1 MSQAAA
7 ASSPSQA
14 TMTGY
19 LDRFCRANRW
29 LLAAT
34 GLLMLAAL
42 GMVFLYAPQEKT
54 MGEVQRIFY
63 FHAASAWLAMMAFL
77 VVFAGSLLY
86 LWKGDRRYDRW
97 AGASAEIGV
106 LFTTIVLVTG
116 PLWARPVWNTW
127 WTWDARLTS
136 SLVLWIMYIAYLV
149 LRGALPESRK
159 KYQFSAVYG
168 LVAFVD
174 VPIVFF
180 SIRWWRSMHP
190 VVITGKGMNLEPE
203 MIHTLALSCLA
214 FTLLYFLLLR
224 LRLTV
229 ERVRDEIQELQRD
242 LLEME

>member
-1 MSQAAA
+1 MSQTADVHPHAE
-7 ASSPSQA
+7 SVSG
-14 TMTGY
+14 M
-19 LDRFCRANRW
+19 LERFVRANRW

-34 GLLMLAAL
+34 GAFMLAAL
-42 GMVFLYAPQEKT
+42 GMAFLYAPREQV
-54 MGEVQRIFY
+54 MGEIQRIFY

-77 VVFAGSLLY
+77 VVFVGSLLY
-86 LWKGDRRYDRW
+86 LWKGDRRFDRW
-97 AGASAEIGV
+97 AAASAEIGV

-190 VVITGKGMNLEPE
+190 VVITGRGMNLEPE
-203 MIHTLALSCLA
+203 MIHTLALSCVA

-224 LRLTV
+224 LRLMV
-229 ERVRDEIQELQRD
+229 ERLQDEVQSLQRT
-242 LLEME
+242 LLELE

>member
-1 MSQAAA
+1 MSHTTGTIPPGHGDSAGLGGRFLMSQRVLLGATAA
-7 ASSPSQA
+7 
-14 TMTGY
+14 
-19 LDRFCRANRW
+19 
-29 LLAAT
+29 LLVT
-34 GLLMLAAL
+34 GLA
-42 GMVFLYAPQEKT
+42 MVFLYAPQERE

-63 FHAASAWLAMMAFL
+63 FHVASAWLAMLAFL

-86 LWKGDRRYDRW
+86 LWKGDRRFDRW
-97 AGASAEIGV
+97 AAASAEIGV

-127 WTWDARLTS
+127 WTWDPRLTS

-190 VVITGKGMNLEPE
+190 LVISGQGMSLEPE
-203 MIHTLALSCLA
+203 MVHTLILSCLA
-214 FTLLYFLLLR
+214 FTLLYVLLLR
-224 LRLTV
+224 LRLGV
-229 ERVRDEIQELQRD
+229 ERLRDGLHDLQRN